1 MRPAEQGNRT
11 KPEETR
17 LRKLISALS
26 SMALLFSLAGSAMAA
41 GPVAPAGGNAAEAPK
56 VDNIPSPM
64 ATKQAAMKQV
74 ALQQV
79 MKGEAKA
86 TGKNKVVKLA
96 PGQYVELARQGED
109 TIWTV
114 LGEFGDQVSPVYGG
128 DPGPINNEIP
138 EPDRSVDNST
148 IWAPDF
154 NQSYYEN
161 MLFNADPGAVSM
173 RNFYIEQSSNRYT
186 VNGTVEDWVQVPY
199 NESYYG
205 SDYCGGIVC
214 ARTWLFIQD
223 TVNAWYN
230 EMIADGMTPAE
241 INDYLSSTTTGIG
254 TTTTATATS
263 ISRMGTSTTSRPSMR
278 VRARRPV
285 AAPRAPTPSGAIAG
299 TPSTT

>member
-1 MRPAEQGNRT
+1 M
-11 KPEETR
+11 
-17 LRKLISALS
+17 
-26 SMALLFSLAGSAMAA
+26 
-41 GPVAPAGGNAAEAPK
+41 
-56 VDNIPSPM
+56 
-64 ATKQAAMKQV
+64 
-74 ALQQV
+74 
-79 MKGEAKA
+79 
-86 TGKNKVVKLA
+86 
-96 PGQYVELARQGED
+96 
-109 TIWTV
+109 
-114 LGEFGDQVSPVYGG
+114 YGG

-154 NQSYYEN
+154 DQSYYEN
-161 MLFNADPGAVSM
+161 MLFNADPGVVSM

-241 INDYLSSTTTGIG
+241 INDYLSQYDHWDRYDYNGDGNFDQPDGYIDHFQAIHAGEGEETGG
-254 TTTTATATS
+254 GAQ
-263 ISRMGTSTTSRPSMR
+263 G
-278 VRARRPV
+278 
-285 AAPRAPTPSGAIAG
+285 PTPSGAIAG